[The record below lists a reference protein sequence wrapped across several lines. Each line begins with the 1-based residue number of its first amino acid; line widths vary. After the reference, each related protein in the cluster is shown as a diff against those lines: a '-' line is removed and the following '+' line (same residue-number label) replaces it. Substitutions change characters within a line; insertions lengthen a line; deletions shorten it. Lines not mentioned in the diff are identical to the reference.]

1 LLGVASLLFIP
12 KYSIEVYPNMPSYL
26 GGRAAR
32 PVEIAVKPDL
42 ESAFRNAGVP
52 TGAVTLLFE
61 GSDFYMIRRPDED
74 PTVYRVS
81 KGDVIT
87 IHYQADPRA

>member
-1 LLGVASLLFIP
+1 
-12 KYSIEVYPNMPSYL
+12 MPSYL

-42 ESAFRNAGVP
+42 ESAFGNAGVP